1 MGFLR
6 EADGSEIPDINR
18 KRFPPQNSWYLFW
31 SYNQC
36 NIFLEIIVQK
46 HFFVKFQLSGHSFI
60 QRSRWQWNSWRIPN
74 KFRKPIAYGL
84 DNQSN
89 AFIDCYWQNGEL
101 DLTFYIYRL
110 SFLNFLLGKQANGP
124 GQYLFGTVT
133 PETPTCMF
141 PIGKIHGPLQKWTD
155 YSKLTMTKLGSRI
168 SWFLN
173 LWSPLFC
180 DYFQPQIS

>member
-1 MGFLR
+1 MLVKFLIVI
-6 EADGSEIPDINR
+6 GSDFCLRILDIFFDRRINAIFFW
-18 KRFPPQNSWYLFW
+18 KLLFR
-31 SYNQC
+31 ST
-36 NIFLEIIVQK
+36 
-46 HFFVKFQLSGHSFI
+46 FFVKFQLFGHSII
-60 QRSRWQWNSWRIPN
+60 QRSRWQWNSLRIPN
-74 KFRKPIAYGL
+74 KFLQPIAHGL

-141 PIGKIHGPLQKWTD
+141 PIGKYKDLWRNGRITQNWPWPSWED
-155 YSKLTMTKLGSRI
+155 SKARNL
-168 SWFLN
+168 WFLF
-173 LWSPLFC
+173 PLATESTF
-180 DYFQPQIS
+180 